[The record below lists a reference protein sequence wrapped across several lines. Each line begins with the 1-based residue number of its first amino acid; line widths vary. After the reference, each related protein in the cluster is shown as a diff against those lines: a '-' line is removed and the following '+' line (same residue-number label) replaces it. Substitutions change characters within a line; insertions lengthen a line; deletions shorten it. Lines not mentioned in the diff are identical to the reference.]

1 MPGSPLRLV
10 VIADLKIAR
19 VAAAWPEFERLLRD
33 QPGLQVLATDHTGT
47 FSAFADCA
55 ADLVLVLGGDGAILR
70 ACRQMGTHQLPVVGV
85 NHGRLGF
92 LCASP
97 GQRIGISGVARTE

>member
-1 MPGSPLRLV
+1 MPGSSLRLV

-19 VAAAWPEFERLLRD
+19 VAAAWPEMAGLLES
-33 QPGLQVLATDHTGT
+33 QPELEVSAIDHGGT
-47 FSAFADCA
+47 REFGPAE

-70 ACRQMGTHQLPVVGV
+70 ACRQMGTNQLPVVGV

-92 LCASP
+92 LADLS
-97 GQRIGISGVARTE
+97 QE